1 MRAVALLP
9 QGTFCLSLP
18 LHPNFPHQLFKGRW
32 LGLKLQLWR
41 PSLKTVISL
50 DLKGQN
56 QKQGM
61 RIYSYILLCFLY
73 VWVWIWVGWLVGWL
87 LACLLGCLV
96 SWLVGW
102 LLACLL
108 VCLVSWLIG
117 WLVGWLVGW

>member
-56 QKQGM
+56 QKQG
-61 RIYSYILLCFLY
+61 FLY
-73 VWVWIWVGWLVGWL
+73 VWVWILVGWLVACL
-87 LACLLGCLV
+87 LACLLAHFIPV
-96 SWLVGW
+96 TQVTS
-102 LLACLL
+102 
-108 VCLVSWLIG
+108 I
-117 WLVGWLVGW
+117 